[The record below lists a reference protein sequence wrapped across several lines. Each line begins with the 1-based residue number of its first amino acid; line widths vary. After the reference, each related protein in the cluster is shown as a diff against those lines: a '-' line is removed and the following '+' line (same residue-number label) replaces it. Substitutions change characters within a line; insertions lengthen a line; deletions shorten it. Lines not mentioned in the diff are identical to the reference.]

1 MRKKFDDILE
11 KHGIYGE
18 DVKEILYAVSDM
30 LDFVADETKENEPYA
45 TNSIERLETAAR
57 EVWNLSTD
65 L

>member
-1 MRKKFDDILE
+1 MREKFNEILG

-18 DVKEILYAVSDM
+18 DVEEILYAVSDM
-30 LDFVADETKENEPYA
+30 LDLVADETKENEPYA
-45 TNSIERLETAAR
+45 TNYIDRLETAAR